1 MTTPTTGGWLGRL
14 AARGGGR
21 AAAEEASP
29 SPPQSA
35 SPAAHTQPS
44 SAHAPTASASPHAVT
59 SPHAPSPE
67 TQAKAAAT
75 KAYIEN
81 MYRERERASAARL
94 ERRKSMETEA
104 SHGALSSEER
114 AGKLAELE
122 RREAEYARLRR
133 QKMSVDDFEPLTI
146 IGRGAFGEARLLLAA
161 CRFALLT
168 SETPGA
174 NRARARLRPHL
185 RDEEAEEERDGPARA
200 GAWALAL
207 LRASL

>member
-35 SPAAHTQPS
+35 SPAAPSQPP

-146 IGRGAFGEARLLLAA
+146 IGRGAFGEARLLHA
-161 CRFALLT
+161 CRCVLFT
-168 SETPGA
+168 RKTPGA

-200 GAWALAL
+200 GASRVAL
-207 LRASL
+207 LRAPL